1 MEHWADF
8 SKLTLERMAAGGV
21 FLTVQG
27 EKPNTMT
34 IGWGSLSVYWGK
46 PVFIVPVRESRY
58 TYELLKTAKEFT
70 VSVPGDAN
78 AFKAALGI
86 CGSRSG
92 RDCDKY
98 SLAGLKLQAG
108 RTVETPVIEDCAV
121 HYECRILTSLP
132 LKLESLP
139 EEIRERCYPKGDAHT
154 LFFGEIVAAYEG

>member
-8 SKLTLERMAAGGV
+8 GKLTLERMAAGGV
-21 FLTVQG
+21 FLTVKG

-34 IGWGSLSVYWGK
+34 MGWGSLSVYWGK

-70 VSVPGDAN
+70 VSVPGESG
-78 AFKAALGI
+78 AFKTALGI
-86 CGSRSG
+86 CGSCSG

-108 RTVETPVIEDCAV
+108 RTTETPVIQGCAV

-132 LKLESLP
+132 LGLERLP
-139 EEIRERCYPKGDAHT
+139 EDIKVRCYPKGDEHT
-154 LFFGEIVAAYEG
+154 LFFGEITAAYEG